1 MGRLQ
6 ISRLIFSEINRINE
20 LLHPWN
26 YQKTLGV
33 LMILRGRGI
42 VNLLKFIESVVNSL
56 NAKVTIM

>member
-26 YQKTLGV
+26 HQKTLGV

-42 VNLLKFIESVVNSL
+42 VNLLKFIQY
-56 NAKVTIM
+56 

>member
-42 VNLLKFIESVVNSL
+42 VNLLKFIQY
-56 NAKVTIM
+56 